1 MKKHL
6 PPCKAQGT
14 RSNKRGVILKKTLIY
29 IHGKGGSAEGAER
42 YKPICPDYDVI
53 GAEYDGSF
61 PSAAQVGIKEAYD
74 KAEGEVTLLTESIG
88 TYFAMHTL
96 QKEKIKK
103 ALFISPILDME
114 KLILDMMSWANV
126 SEEMLK
132 KKSEIK
138 TNFGETLSWDY
149 LCFVREHPISWSVPT
164 DILYAEKDNLT
175 SINTVNDFAAR
186 HGSAVTVMKNGE
198 HWFHTKEQ
206 LAFLDKWLL
215 SSINR

>member
-1 MKKHL
+1 
-6 PPCKAQGT
+6 
-14 RSNKRGVILKKTLIY
+14 
-29 IHGKGGSAEGAER
+29 
-42 YKPICPDYDVI
+42 
-53 GAEYDGSF
+53 
-61 PSAAQVGIKEAYD
+61 
-74 KAEGEVTLLTESIG
+74 
-88 TYFAMHTL
+88 
-96 QKEKIKK
+96 
-103 ALFISPILDME
+103 
-114 KLILDMMSWANV
+114 
-126 SEEMLK
+126 MLK

-206 LAFLDKWLL
+206 LEFSDKWLL

>member
-1 MKKHL
+1 M
-6 PPCKAQGT
+6 
-14 RSNKRGVILKKTLIY
+14 
-29 IHGKGGSAEGAER
+29 
-42 YKPICPDYDVI
+42 
-53 GAEYDGSF
+53 
-61 PSAAQVGIKEAYD
+61 
-74 KAEGEVTLLTESIG
+74 TLLTESIG

-103 ALFISPILDME
+103 ALFISPILYME

-138 TNFGETLSWDY
+138 TNFGEALSWDY
-149 LCFVREHPISWSVPT
+149 LCFVREHPISWSVST

-186 HGSAVTVMKNGE
+186 HGSAVTVMKNG
-198 HWFHTKEQ
+198 
-206 LAFLDKWLL
+206 
-215 SSINR
+215 